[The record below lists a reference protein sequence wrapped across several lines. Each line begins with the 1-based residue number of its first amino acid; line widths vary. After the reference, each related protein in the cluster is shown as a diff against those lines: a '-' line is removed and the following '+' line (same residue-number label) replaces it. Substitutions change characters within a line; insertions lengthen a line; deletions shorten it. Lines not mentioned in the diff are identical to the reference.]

1 MKYLGTLEHPLAKMI
16 IENTKILQYG
26 ILVRPHRS
34 RLRYAFGD
42 IEPVQFCEFELL
54 LIEYGLCCYILPGVS
69 VTVERVLLLLAVLFS
84 FGLVLFCCW
93 AIKLPLFGSV
103 MISTKA
109 TEMADSP
116 TK

>member
-1 MKYLGTLEHPLAKMI
+1 MGLA
-16 IENTKILQYG
+16 N
-26 ILVRPHRS
+26 
-34 RLRYAFGD
+34 D

-69 VTVERVLLLLAVLFS
+69 VKVERVLLLLAVLFS